1 MMQNKIRANGTY
13 AGKKDGVRGL
23 LREST
28 CVPVCGVE
36 KTKEAHE
43 WTKGVE
49 KILLNIVFQ
58 LGSKISLEARSPNM

>member
-49 KILLNIVFQ
+49 KIMNTFTFCLILYFN
-58 LGSKISLEARSPNM
+58 